1 MNRYIDF
8 SENAGA
14 SAREV
19 AMAGARSGPSTAR
32 VSARGGALAL
42 FAALIAFATMSAPPL
57 QAQASLSGQEV
68 MDKVYQSPKPR
79 GSVLTMTMVITKNK
93 QSLTRTL
100 TTWTTGDSTKGQVEK
115 TTMKFQSP
123 ADIKGSGFLNLKKPD
138 GSTESLLWL
147 PALGR
152 VRRLGSGPSDQDQ
165 AFFGS
170 DFTNRD
176 INGFVEADFSYA
188 VDGFA
193 GGIYTVT
200 ATPKRSLG
208 YEKLVYQ
215 IDSSI
220 WKYVKIDY
228 YRGGKIAKSQT
239 VAYDKVQGYEMP
251 TSIAMSSA
259 SGSTTELRFTDYRLD
274 KELGEQYFTERF
286 LKQ

>member
-1 MNRYIDF
+1 MNRYF
-8 SENAGA
+8 SF
-14 SAREV
+14 S
-19 AMAGARSGPSTAR
+19 AMAQD
-32 VSARGGALAL
+32 ARGKATRGRAARAG
-42 FAALIAFATMSAPPL
+42 FAARAVFGAVIALGAVAAPPL
-57 QAQASLSGQEV
+57 QAQADLSGQAV
-68 MDKVYQSPKPR
+68 MDKVYDSPKPK
-79 GSVLTMTMVITKNK
+79 GSVLTMSMVITKNK

-115 TTMKFQSP
+115 TTMKFLSP

-176 INGFVEADFSYA
+176 INGFVKTDFSYT

-193 GGIYTVT
+193 NGIYTVT
-200 ATPKRSLG
+200 ATPKKALG
-208 YEKLVYQ
+208 YDKLVYR

-228 YRGGKIAKSQT
+228 YRSGKIVKSQAL
-239 VAYDKVQGYEMP
+239 VYDKVQGYEMP
-251 TSIAMSSA
+251 TSITMSSA
-259 SGSTTELRFTDYRLD
+259 SGSATELRFTDYQLD

>member
-1 MNRYIDF
+1 MNRYF
-8 SENAGA
+8 SFPALAQAFLGL
-14 SAREV
+14 
-19 AMAGARSGPSTAR
+19 
-32 VSARGGALAL
+32 SARGRAARGRASGGRSAPASLAAFAAILAL
-42 FAALIAFATMSAPPL
+42 GVIAAPPL
-57 QAQASLSGQEV
+57 QAQAQLSGQAV
-68 MDKVYQSPKPR
+68 MDKVYDSPKPA

-100 TTWTTGDSTKGQVEK
+100 TTWTAGDSTKGQVEK
-115 TTMKFQSP
+115 TTMKFLSP

-176 INGFVEADFSYA
+176 INGFVKADFSYA

-193 GGIYTVT
+193 DGIYTVT
-200 ATPKRSLG
+200 ATPKKALG
-208 YEKLVYQ
+208 YEKLVYR

-228 YRGGKIAKSQT
+228 YRSGKIVKSQS

-251 TSIAMSSA
+251 SNITMSSA
-259 SGSTTELRFTDYRLD
+259 SGSATELRFTDYQLD